1 MNLIDDL
8 RAALRRAGLD
18 ENLSIAPLKGAGSS
32 DLAVIVQRADD
43 VKQQAADAAAVLTEL
58 PEVASVKRAGQRLLV
73 RFDDEVVAALGAELE
88 SGDPGALDSSDLFAG
103 RGYIVE
109 FCDANTTKGL
119 HIGHLRNIAIGQS
132 IACALEA
139 AGAEVDRQTQISDA
153 GQQMGEAMA
162 GYLSYAEGLTPEQ
175 AGQKGDLFVG
185 ELYARYA
192 RENSVPTEEV
202 AQEDLP
208 VAREMVEREDQA
220 TALLREWSAGEEEA
234 TALFQ
239 RIRDWVVA
247 GQRETL
253 ARLGIAFSRPLF
265 ESSYTEELAALAES
279 GLEAGVFSRADNG
292 ALIYETGREDYPVF
306 PLARPDG
313 FSTLNFRALTIW
325 HELMPECVGT
335 TTIHVVGIEWRQH
348 TVCVEEIF
356 ASLRPDLPAL
366 PTHDILHGMVSTER
380 GVASS
385 SEGNVALVDDLLDE
399 LATSPIVAELAIA
412 GRPGCE
418 ADDLAVLIALGFFLD
433 HPTIKPMTLTKGGM
447 LDERT
452 STGLVLARALTRAWD
467 PEADGAPDPR
477 PDDPVYR
484 FAVMQSQVHRQL
496 LRLALEQIDML
507 GLVRYLARFSEWYLE
522 QPPDPRTARVMRSLL
537 GAGLRSLGLLPSDPA
552 LAAAHAGEPRAATR
566 I

>member
-8 RAALRRAGLD
+8 REALRGAGLD
-18 ENLSIAPLKGAGSS
+18 QDLSIAPLKGAGSS
-32 DLAVIVQRADD
+32 DLAVIVQRAEN
-43 VKQQAADAAAVLTEL
+43 VKQQAADVAAVLTEL
-58 PEVASVKRAGQRLLV
+58 PEVAAVKRAGQRLLV
-73 RFDDEVVAALGAELE
+73 RFEDEVVAELGAALE
-88 SGDPGALDSSDLFAG
+88 SGGSDALDSTDLCAG
-103 RGYIVE
+103 RDYIVE
-109 FCDANTTKGL
+109 LCDANTTKGL

-139 AGAEVDRQTQISDA
+139 AGANVDRQTQISDA

-162 GYLSYAEGLTPEQ
+162 GYLDYADGQTPEQ

-192 RENSVPTEEV
+192 RENSVDD
-202 AQEDLP
+202 EDLAEDDAP
-208 VAREMVEREDQA
+208 VAREMMEREDPA
-220 TALLREWSAGEEEA
+220 TILLRQWSDGEEEA
-234 TALFQ
+234 TALFRQ
-239 RIRDWVVA
+239 IRDWVVA

-253 ARLGIAFSRPLF
+253 ARLGVVFSRPLF
-265 ESSYTEELAALAES
+265 ESSYTEELAALAET
-279 GLEAGVFSRADNG
+279 GLEAGVFSRADSG

-325 HELMPECVGT
+325 YELMPECAGS
-335 TTIHVVGIEWRQH
+335 TTIHVVGVEWRQH
-348 TVCVEEIF
+348 TVCVVEIF
-356 ASLRPDLPAL
+356 EKLCPELPAL

-385 SEGNVALVDDLLDE
+385 SEGNVVLVDDLLDQ
-399 LATSPIVAELAIA
+399 LAASEAVADLAIE
-412 GRPGCE
+412 GRSGCE
-418 ADDLAVLIALGFFLD
+418 ADDLAVLIAVGFFLD
-433 HPTIKPMTLTKGGM
+433 HPTIKPMTMSQEAM

-452 STGLVLARALTRAWD
+452 STGLTLARAWTRAWD

-537 GAGLRSLGLLPSDPA
+537 GAGLRSLGLLRSDPA
-552 LAAAHAGEPRAATR
+552 LATAHAGGSRAATR

>member
-8 RAALRRAGLD
+8 REALRSAGLD
-18 ENLSIAPLKGAGSS
+18 EGVAIGPLKGAGSS
-32 DLAVIVQRADD
+32 DLAVIVQRAEN
-43 VKQQAADAAAVLTEL
+43 VKQQAAEVAAVLTER
-58 PEVASVKRAGQRLLV
+58 PEVAAVKRAGQRLLV
-73 RFDDEVVAALGAELE
+73 RFEDDVVAELGAALE
-88 SGDPGALDSSDLFAG
+88 SGERGALDSGDLFAG
-103 RGYIVE
+103 RDYIVE

-139 AGAEVDRQTQISDA
+139 AGARVDRQTQISDA

-162 GYLSYAEGLTPEQ
+162 GYLDYAEGQTPEQ

-192 RENSVPTEEV
+192 RENSVADEEI
-202 AQEDLP
+202 AQDDQP
-208 VAREMVEREDQA
+208 VAREMVEREDSA
-220 TALLREWSAGEEEA
+220 TVLLREWNAGEEEA
-234 TALFQ
+234 TALFRQ
-239 RIRDWVVA
+239 IRDWVVA

-265 ESSYTEELAALAES
+265 ESSYTEELAALAAT
-279 GLEAGVFSRADNG
+279 GLEAGVFSRADSG
-292 ALIYETGREDYPVF
+292 ALIYATGREDYPVF

-325 HELMPECVGT
+325 YELMPECAES

-356 ASLRPDLPAL
+356 ASLRPELPAL
-366 PTHDILHGMVSTER
+366 PTHDILHGMVATER

-385 SEGNVALVDDLLDE
+385 SEGNVILVDDLLDD
-399 LATSPIVAELAIA
+399 LAASPPVAELAIA

-418 ADDLAVLIALGFFLD
+418 ADDLAVLIAVGFFLD
-433 HPTIKPMTLTKGGM
+433 HPTAKEMTLSEGAM

-452 STGLVLARALTRAWD
+452 STGLVLARAWTRAWG
-467 PEADGAPDPR
+467 PEADGDPDPR
-477 PDDPVYR
+477 PNDPVYR
-484 FAVMQSQVHRQL
+484 FAVIQSQVHRQL

-507 GLVRYLARFSEWYLE
+507 GLVRYLARLSEWYLE
-522 QPPDPRTARVMRSLL
+522 QRPDPSTARVMRTLL
-537 GAGLRSLGLLPSDPA
+537 GAGLRSLGLLRTDPA
-552 LAAAHAGEPRAATR
+552 FAATPAEGSTVAGR
-566 I
+566 S

>member
-8 RAALRRAGLD
+8 LEALRTAGLD
-18 ENLSIAPLKGAGSS
+18 QDLSIAPLKGAGSS
-32 DLAVIVQRADD
+32 DLAVIVQRAEN
-43 VKQQAADAAAVLTEL
+43 VKQQAADVAAVLTER

-73 RFDDEVVAALGAELE
+73 RFDDGVVAELGAELE
-88 SGDPGALDSSDLFAG
+88 SGDPDALDSSDLFSG
-103 RGYIVE
+103 RDYIVE

-162 GYLSYAEGLTPEQ
+162 GYLDYADGQTPEG
-175 AGQKGDLFVG
+175 AGQKGDHFIG

-192 RENSVPTEEV
+192 RENSVAADEI
-202 AQEDLP
+202 AEDDMP
-208 VAREMVEREDQA
+208 VAREMMERDDRA
-220 TALLREWSAGEEEA
+220 TTLLREWSAGEEEA
-234 TALFQ
+234 TALFRQ
-239 RIRDWVVA
+239 VRDWVVA

-265 ESSYTEELAALAES
+265 ESSYTEELAALAET
-279 GLEAGVFSRADNG
+279 GLEAGVFSHADSG
-292 ALIYETGREDYPVF
+292 ALIYETEREDYPVF

-325 HELMPECVGT
+325 YELMPECAGS

-348 TVCVEEIF
+348 TVCVVEIF
-356 ASLRPDLPAL
+356 AKLRPELPAL

-385 SEGNVALVDDLLDE
+385 SEGNVVLVDDLLDQ
-399 LATSPIVAELAIA
+399 LAASPTVTELAIE

-418 ADDLAVLIALGFFLD
+418 ADDLAAMIALGFFLD
-433 HPTIKPMTLTKGGM
+433 HPTVKAMTMSEGAM
-447 LDERT
+447 LDART
-452 STGLVLARALTRAWD
+452 STGLVLARAWTKAWNL
-467 PEADGAPDPR
+467 EADGDPDPR

-496 LRLALEQIDML
+496 LLNALEQIDML

-522 QPPDPRTARVMRSLL
+522 QPADPRTDRVMRSLL
-537 GAGLRSLGLLPSDPA
+537 GAGLRSLGLLRSDPA
-552 LAAAHAGEPRAATR
+552 GATAGAGQPSAATR

>member
-8 RAALRRAGLD
+8 REALRGAGLD
-18 ENLSIAPLKGAGSS
+18 QDLSIAPLKGAGSS
-32 DLAVIVQRADD
+32 DLAVIVQRAEN
-43 VKQQAADAAAVLTEL
+43 VKQQATEVAEVLTER
-58 PEVASVKRAGQRLLV
+58 PEVAAVKRAGQRLLV
-73 RFDDEVVAALGAELE
+73 RFDDEVVAGLGATLE
-88 SGDPGALDSSDLFAG
+88 SGDPSALDSSDLFAG
-103 RGYIVE
+103 RDYIVE

-139 AGAEVDRQTQISDA
+139 AGAAVDRQTQISDA

-162 GYLSYAEGLTPEQ
+162 GYLDYAEGQTPEQ

-192 RENSVPTEEV
+192 RENSVPADEV

-208 VAREMVEREDQA
+208 VAREMVERDDPA
-220 TALLREWSAGEEEA
+220 TILLRKWSAGEEEA
-234 TALFQ
+234 TALFRQ
-239 RIRDWVVA
+239 VRDWVVA

-265 ESSYTEELAALAES
+265 ESSYTEELAALAEA
-279 GLEAGVFSRADNG
+279 GLEAGVFSRADSG
-292 ALIYETGREDYPVF
+292 ALVYETGREDYPVF

-325 HELMPECVGT
+325 YELMPECVGS

-356 ASLRPDLPAL
+356 ARLRPDLPAL

-385 SEGNVALVDDLLDE
+385 SEGNVVLVDDLLDE
-399 LATSPIVAELAIA
+399 LAGAPAVTDLAIE
-412 GRPGCE
+412 GRRGCE

-433 HPTIKPMTLTKGGM
+433 HPTVKPMTMSQGAM

-452 STGLVLARALTRAWD
+452 STGLVLARAWTRAWD
-467 PEADGAPDPR
+467 PDADGAPDPR

-496 LRLALEQIDML
+496 LLLALEQIDVL

-537 GAGLRSLGLLPSDPA
+537 GAGLRSLGLLRSSPA
-552 LAAAHAGEPRAATR
+552 LATAHAGEPGAATR

>member
-8 RAALRRAGLD
+8 REALRGAGLD
-18 ENLSIAPLKGAGSS
+18 QDLSIAPLKDAGSS
-32 DLAVIVQRADD
+32 DLAVIVQRAENVRQRATD
-43 VKQQAADAAAVLTEL
+43 VAAVLTEL
-58 PEVASVKRAGQRLLV
+58 PEVAAVKRAKQRLLV
-73 RFDDEVVAALGAELE
+73 RFENEAVTELGAALE
-88 SGDPGALDSSDLFAG
+88 SGNPDALDSTDLYAG
-103 RGYIVE
+103 RDYIVE

-139 AGAEVDRQTQISDA
+139 AGASVDRQTQISDA

-162 GYLSYAEGLTPEQ
+162 GYLDYAEDQTPEEI
-175 AGQKGDLFVG
+175 GQKGDLFIG

-192 RENSVPTEEV
+192 RENSVDDGGLAED
-202 AQEDLP
+202 DLP

-220 TALLREWSAGEEEA
+220 TILLRRWRAGEKEA
-234 TALFQ
+234 TELFQ

-253 ARLGIAFSRPLF
+253 ARFGIAFSRPLY

-279 GLEAGVFSRADNG
+279 GLEAGVFSRADTG
-292 ALIYETGREDYPVF
+292 ALIYETDREDYPVF

-325 HELMPECVGT
+325 HELMPECAGS

-356 ASLRPDLPAL
+356 EKLRPELPAL
-366 PTHDILHGMVSTER
+366 PTHDVLHGMVSTER

-385 SEGNVALVDDLLDE
+385 SEGNVVLVDDLLDD
-399 LATSPIVAELAIA
+399 LAASPTVAELAIE
-412 GRPGCE
+412 GRAGCE
-418 ADDLAVLIALGFFLD
+418 ADDLAVLIAVGFFLD
-433 HPTIKPMTLTKGGM
+433 HPTIKAMTMSEAAM

-452 STGLVLARALTRAWD
+452 STGLVLARAWTRAWD
-467 PEADGAPDPR
+467 PESDGAPDPR

-484 FAVMQSQVHRQL
+484 FAVIQTQVHRQL
-496 LRLALEQIDML
+496 LQLALEQIDML
-507 GLVRYLARFSEWYLE
+507 GLIRYLARFSEWYLA
-522 QPPDPRTARVMRSLL
+522 QPPSPRTARVMRSLL
-537 GAGLRSLGLLPSDPA
+537 GAGLRSLGMLRSDRAPA
-552 LAAAHAGEPRAATR
+552 PTAARAPRAASR
-566 I
+566 V

>member
-8 RAALRRAGLD
+8 REALRNAGLD
-18 ENLSIAPLKGAGSS
+18 QDLSIAPLKGAGSS
-32 DLAVIVQRADD
+32 DLAVIVQRADN
-43 VKQQAADAAAVLTEL
+43 VKQQATDVAAVLTEL
-58 PEVASVKRAGQRLLV
+58 PQVAAVKRAGQRLLV
-73 RFDDEVVAALGAELE
+73 RFEDEVVAELGAALE
-88 SGDPGALDSSDLFAG
+88 SGDPAALDSSDLFVE
-103 RGYIVE
+103 RDYIVE
-109 FCDANTTKGL
+109 CCDANTTKGL

-139 AGAEVDRQTQISDA
+139 AGANVDRQTQISDA

-162 GYLSYAEGLTPEQ
+162 GYLDYADGQTPEG

-192 RENSVPTEEV
+192 RENSVPSEEL
-202 AQEDLP
+202 AEDDMP
-208 VAREMVEREDQA
+208 VAREMVEREDLA
-220 TALLREWSAGEEEA
+220 TTLLRKWAGGEEEA
-234 TALFQ
+234 TALFRQ
-239 RIRDWVVA
+239 VRDWVVA

-265 ESSYTEELAALAES
+265 ESNYTEELAALAET
-279 GLEAGVFSRADNG
+279 GLEAGVFSRADSG

-325 HELMPECVGT
+325 YELMPECAGS

-356 ASLRPDLPAL
+356 ARLRPDLPAL

-385 SEGNVALVDDLLDE
+385 SEGNVVLVDDLLDE
-399 LATSPIVAELAIA
+399 LAGSPTVTELAIE

-433 HPTIKPMTLTKGGM
+433 HPTIKAMTMSEGAM

-452 STGLVLARALTRAWD
+452 STGLVLARAWTRAWD
-467 PEADGAPDPR
+467 SEADGDPDPR

-522 QPPDPRTARVMRSLL
+522 QPADARTARVMRSLL
-537 GAGLRSLGLLPSDPA
+537 GAGLLSLGLLRSNPP
-552 LAAAHAGEPRAATR
+552 LATARTGEPSAATQ